1 MLCCFQL
8 PLRVQHR
15 LQRRARV
22 WRWAYRHNVHPI
34 AAAIGVR
41 SYEIIDDSADIR
53 KKLEETPGTVQ
64 LSAF

>member
-1 MLCCFQL
+1 MGCREEPGFGGG
-8 PLRVQHR
+8 H
-15 LQRRARV
+15 
-22 WRWAYRHNVHPI
+22 RHNVHPI

-41 SYEIIDDSADIR
+41 SYEIIDDSAGIR